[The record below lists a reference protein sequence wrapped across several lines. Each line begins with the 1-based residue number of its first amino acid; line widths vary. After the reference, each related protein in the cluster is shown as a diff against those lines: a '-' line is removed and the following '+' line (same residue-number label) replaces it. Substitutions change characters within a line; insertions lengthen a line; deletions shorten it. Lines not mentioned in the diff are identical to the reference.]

1 MRWTTLG
8 TVAAAISCADALS
21 FPRSKTGKGYLSV
34 HVGTVEKPK
43 KEKTRRDGDA
53 FVAVLD
59 NMGYFYATDRAFE
72 IKDLEKGYSSNDEKQ
87 LRSARRRKRLPSS
100 SILAPTSSGSTPTAT
115 RPAA

>member
-8 TVAAAISCADALS
+8 TVAAALSCADALS

-53 FVAVLD
+53 FIAVLD
-59 NMGYFYATDRAFE
+59 NMGYFYATDRA
-72 IKDLEKGYSSNDEKQ
+72 
-87 LRSARRRKRLPSS
+87 LRQRRLGKVTTL
-100 SILAPTSSGSTPTAT
+100 TT
-115 RPAA
+115 RNS